1 MKRLVAFFLTLA
13 LLVSCVPAALAAQAE
28 TPEEAPALLEAY
40 ETTEETTEA
49 PTEAT
54 EETTIATEATE
65 EATEAPTNATEAA
78 TEAAEAT
85 ETTEAPTEA
94 TEETTEAP
102 TETTEETTA
111 TTEETTEAT
120 TEETTEATTEE
131 TLALLEE
138 EEPEE
143 DQLVEKQTEDF
154 WIYNANVYWR
164 YDSASKLSI
173 SWDAKED
180 AASYALYE
188 LIYKNGRQTEKKIGT
203 TNTAEITIKAPKYW
217 HDYLIYPCSA
227 PNGKGERGDAA
238 SFGDWFPP
246 QDWRKA
252 PKLTVKQDTYWENY
266 VEVKCNYVPGAAEFL
281 LKVDDAEYRI
291 DDYGRFIDSDDNED
305 KADLPK
311 VEVKETAQDK
321 GYISFWVGVPTGRD
335 DRFTAY
341 TSEVSCTAFG
351 VTDSEGTMES
361 GTRSK
366 VTKVKITPL
375 WNKAPKISVK
385 QTYATEPTVTLRVN
399 FNGEPDYFD
408 IYDNG
413 NYVETV
419 DAGWYGSSTY
429 ELRLNSYAEDDP
441 GYQPVGNHTFKVVP
455 VIELDEDGSF
465 AYGKASSSKKVK
477 VKISWKTDKIKVKAK
492 EAEAGLVSLD
502 WNDIPGVDGYQ
513 VWRQEGKG
521 KIEDLGF
528 VENPF
533 LDYIPVQR
541 GIKYTFTVKAVFN
554 GEFSNGSSVKITPKK
569 KPKAQPDYA
578 DSTYRALLIGNY
590 YDGDLPGCDRDANTM
605 ENMLK
610 SMTATPYNAITKIID
625 ADADEILSSISRAF
639 RGAKNSDVSL
649 FYYSGHGAG
658 KTGDLIGADW
668 YGVSFKRLRAELDK
682 IPGDK
687 IVILDSCYSGNAIN
701 KSEAEEETEMEAY
714 VDAAVEAF
722 SNSVTPKAGELSKGR
737 YYVITACRKNQ
748 TSLSVGDGQG
758 NSFGLFTKYFEEACG
773 WDEVGDCS
781 LDMIADFNQDGM
793 IALNEAYRKTSA
805 LVSAW
810 ADGDS
815 KIQVTRVNPEYSSFI
830 LFGRK

>member
-1 MKRLVAFFLTLA
+1 MKRLIAFFLTLA
-13 LLVSCVPAALAAQAE
+13 LLVSCVPAALAAE
-28 TPEEAPALLEAY
+28 DEVPEETPALLEQYEAEEETT
-40 ETTEETTEA
+40 ETTEESTEA
-49 PTEAT
+49 EPVVTEAT
-54 EETTIATEATE
+54 EEATEAATEATEAATEATTETTEATEAATEATE
-65 EATEAPTNATEAA
+65 EATEAT
-78 TEAAEAT
+78 
-85 ETTEAPTEA
+85 TEA
-94 TEETTEAP
+94 TEV
-102 TETTEETTA
+102 
-111 TTEETTEAT
+111 TEETTEAT
-120 TEETTEATTEE
+120 TEETTEEATEE
-131 TLALLEE
+131 TSALLEE

-143 DQLVEKQTEDF
+143 DQLVEKQAEDF
-154 WIYNANVYWR
+154 WIYDANVYWR
-164 YDSASKLSI
+164 YDSASKLYI
-173 SWDAKED
+173 SWDAKEG

-188 LIYKNGRQTEKKIGT
+188 LMYKNGRQTEKKIGT

-217 HDYLIYPCSA
+217 HDYLIYPCSE
-227 PNGKGERGDAA
+227 PNGKGERGEAA
-238 SFGDWFPP
+238 SFNDWFPP

-252 PKLTVKQDTYWENY
+252 PKLTVKQDTDWENY

-291 DDYGRFIDSDDNED
+291 DESGRFIDRDDNAD
-305 KADLPK
+305 KADVPK

-321 GYISFWVGVPTGRD
+321 GYISFWVGVPTGCD
-335 DRFTAY
+335 DRLTAY
-341 TSEVSCTAFG
+341 TSEVSCTALG
-351 VTDSEGTMES
+351 VTDSVGTMES

-366 VTKVKITPL
+366 VTKVKITPQ

-419 DAGWYGSSTY
+419 DAERGGSSTY
-429 ELRLNSYAEDDP
+429 DLLLNSYAEDDP

-455 VIELDEDGSF
+455 VIELDEDDSF
-465 AYGKASSSKKVK
+465 AYGKASSSKKLK

-492 EAEAGLVSLD
+492 EGEAGFVSLD

-554 GEFSNGSSVKITPKK
+554 EEFGSGSSVKITPKK
-569 KPKAQPDYA
+569 RPKAQPDYA

-625 ADADEILSSISRAF
+625 ANADEILSSIPRAF

-668 YGVSFKRLRAELDK
+668 YGVSFKKLRTELDK

-701 KSEAEEETEMEAY
+701 KGEAEEETEMEAY

-815 KIQVTRVNPEYSSFI
+815 KIQVTRVNPEYSSFV

>member
-1 MKRLVAFFLTLA
+1 MKRLIALFLTLA
-13 LLVSCVPAALAAQAE
+13 LLVSCVPAALAAE
-28 TPEEAPALLEAY
+28 DEVPEETPALLEQYEAEE
-40 ETTEETTEA
+40 ETTETTEESTEAEPVVTEAAEETTEA
-49 PTEAT
+49 ATEAT
-54 EETTIATEATE
+54 EAATEATTEATEATEAATEATE
-65 EATEAPTNATEAA
+65 EATEAA
-78 TEAAEAT
+78 
-85 ETTEAPTEA
+85 TEA
-94 TEETTEAP
+94 TEV
-102 TETTEETTA
+102 
-111 TTEETTEAT
+111 TEETTEAT

-131 TLALLEE
+131 TSALLEE

-143 DQLVEKQTEDF
+143 DQLVEKQAEDS
-154 WIYNANVYWR
+154 WIYDANVYWR
-164 YDSASKLSI
+164 YDSASKLCI
-173 SWDAKED
+173 SWDAKEG

-188 LIYKNGRQTEKKIGT
+188 LMYKNGRQTEKKIGT

-227 PNGKGERGDAA
+227 PNGKGERGEAA
-238 SFGDWFPP
+238 SFNDWFPP

-252 PKLTVKQDTYWENY
+252 PKLTVKQDTSWENW

-291 DDYGRFIDSDDNED
+291 DESGRIIYSDDNAD
-305 KADLPK
+305 KADVPE

-321 GYISFWVGVPTGRD
+321 GYISFWVGVPTGCD
-335 DRFTAY
+335 DRLTAY
-341 TSEVSCTAFG
+341 TSEVSCTALG
-351 VTDSEGTMES
+351 VTDSVGTMES

-366 VTKVKITPL
+366 VTKVKITPQ

-419 DAGWYGSSTY
+419 DAGWGGSSTY
-429 ELRLNSYAEDDP
+429 DLLLNSYAEDDP

-455 VIELDEDGSF
+455 VIELDEDDSF
-465 AYGKASSSKKVK
+465 AYGKASSSKKLT

-492 EAEAGLVSLD
+492 EAEAGFVSLD

-554 GEFSNGSSVKITPKK
+554 EEFGSGSSVKITPKK
-569 KPKAQPDYA
+569 KPMAQPDYA

-625 ADADEILSSISRAF
+625 ADADVILSSIPRAF
-639 RGAKNSDVSL
+639 RGAKNNDVSL

-668 YGVSFKRLRAELDK
+668 YGVSFKKLRTELDK

-701 KSEAEEETEMEAY
+701 KGEAEEETEMEAY

-748 TSLSVGDGQG
+748 TSLSVGDSQG
-758 NSFGLFTKYFEEACG
+758 NSFGLFTRYFEEACG

-815 KIQVTRVNPEYSSFI
+815 KIQVTRVNPEYSSFV